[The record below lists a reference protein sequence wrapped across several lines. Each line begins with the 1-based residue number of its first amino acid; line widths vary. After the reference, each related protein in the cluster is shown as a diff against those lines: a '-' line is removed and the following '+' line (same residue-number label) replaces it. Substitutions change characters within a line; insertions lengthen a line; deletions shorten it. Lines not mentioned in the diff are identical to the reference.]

1 MEAIACV
8 KCGGPIAEA
17 AATGRPKKYCSP
29 ACRRSAEHEIRRVN
43 VLLGKLEQQA
53 SHARLGYGCSTPAS
67 IAKLEGE
74 IAHQEA
80 RLRALLEGGTE
91 DE

>member
-1 MEAIACV
+1 MEATACV

-17 AATGRPKKYCSP
+17 ATTGRPKKYCSP

-43 VLLGKLEQQA
+43 VLLGKLEEKV
-53 SHARLGYGCSTPAS
+53 SNARLGYGYSGPGS
-67 IAKLEGE
+67 VDKLEGE
-74 IAHQEA
+74 IARHEA
-80 RLRALLEGGTE
+80 RLRALLGGTE

>member
-1 MEAIACV
+1 MEAAACV
-8 KCGGPIAEA
+8 KCGSPITEA
-17 AATGRPKKYCSP
+17 PTTGRPKKYCSP

-43 VLLGKLEQQA
+43 VLLGKLEERA
-53 SHARLGYGCSTPAS
+53 SNARLGFGCSTPGS
-67 IAKLEGE
+67 IANLEGE
-74 IAHQEA
+74 IARHEA